1 MTNKIYQL
9 SEIKEMITPIAQK
22 YGAER
27 IYLFGSYARGNPTE
41 KSDIDLRISRGEIK
55 SLLQMSGLYLDLE
68 EKLNKK
74 IDIVT
79 TESLEQ
85 NLNNPLTIDFVN
97 EISKEEVLIYDNK

>member
-55 SLLQMSGLYLDLE
+55 SLLQMSGLY
-68 EKLNKK
+68 KK